1 MLNVVCHN
9 FGFLPFFFFCGEMIR
24 RQLTGNFAQLCGCI
38 EVGKVRVVVTLPQPH
53 LEVS

>member
-1 MLNVVCHN
+1 MLCVITLVSY
-9 FGFLPFFFFCGEMIR
+9 PFFFCGEMIR

-38 EVGKVRVVVTLPQPH
+38 EVGKVRVVVTPPQPH